1 MNIEAYIRSG
11 ILELYVLGLA
21 SPEEIKEVED
31 LASKHPE
38 IQQEINEIRQALE
51 SYTLAHQ
58 VQPPAALKAKTL
70 ERLENTPI
78 QKPKTTSTSNDK
90 PVLQEPPSTP
100 KLTAL
105 AIGALILAL
114 IGACI
119 AAFLFFR
126 QANTERQN
134 ISNLQSQLE
143 QLKKDCEAQKNQL
156 QLIATQ
162 FNHIRHWATKPVQMR
177 GTKLSES
184 SLAIV
189 YWNEVKRFAYLDV
202 VALPEAPSNKQ
213 YQLWAIVNGK
223 PTDMGVFDLTA
234 PGGGLQSVPFVE
246 NPQAF
251 AVTLEPKGGSPV
263 PSLDQMYVIG
273 NIAKG

>member
-1 MNIEAYIRSG
+1 M
-11 ILELYVLGLA
+11 
-21 SPEEIKEVED
+21 
-31 LASKHPE
+31 
-38 IQQEINEIRQALE
+38 
-51 SYTLAHQ
+51 
-58 VQPPAALKAKTL
+58 TL
-70 ERLENTPI
+70 EYL
-78 QKPKTTSTSNDK
+78 SD
-90 PVLQEPPSTP
+90 L
-100 KLTAL
+100 
-105 AIGALILAL
+105 
-114 IGACI
+114 
-119 AAFLFFR
+119 
-126 QANTERQN
+126 
-134 ISNLQSQLE
+134 
-143 QLKKDCEAQKNQL
+143 
-156 QLIATQ
+156 
-162 FNHIRHWATKPVQMR
+162 QMR